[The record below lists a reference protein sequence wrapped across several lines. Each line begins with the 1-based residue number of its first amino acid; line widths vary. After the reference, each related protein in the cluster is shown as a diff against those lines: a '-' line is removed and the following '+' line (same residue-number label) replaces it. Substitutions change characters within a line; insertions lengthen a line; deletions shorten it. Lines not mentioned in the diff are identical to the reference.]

1 MSNSVKHLA
10 AVPMQEDTPQ
20 RSRIRG
26 IAAALFAAKG
36 YNAVGVSE
44 IGEAVGLARGALY
57 HHITSKE
64 ELLYNIAI
72 RYIGDLVESGR
83 TISDD
88 MPDPVARIR
97 LLSRHLMRVIGAHIN
112 EMTVCFR
119 EVNSLTGE
127 RHAIISQLHT
137 EYQNIW
143 ARAIADGV
151 EAGAFRPVEPVAL
164 KGILGMYFYSF
175 LWLNPDGHHR
185 SRIPSF
191 FLMSW
196 VGAIRLRRIVTSAH
210 VGMEHRSGQ
219 VGAVARSVQGG
230 PWVP

>member
-185 SRIPSF
+185 PEETADIFSNLVFRGI
-191 FLMSW
+191 
-196 VGAIRLRRIVTSAH
+196 VGEPRADRGKKS
-210 VGMEHRSGQ
+210 
-219 VGAVARSVQGG
+219 QGKNQR
-230 PWVP
+230 PQ